1 MDVLSEWS
9 HKWML
14 KINNGKTKVVHFRK
28 ASTPATE
35 YTFNIGDTV
44 IERTDSY
51 RYLGL
56 HINDTLDF
64 NFGVSILSQSSSRA
78 LGTIISKHFSVGG
91 FPHEPYRR
99 MYDTLVA
106 PVMDYAA
113 EVWGA
118 KNYDQCNTVQHRAM
132 RTFLGVSRCTPVA
145 AMYGDMQW
153 YTPYVRHQ
161 VSMIRYWLRLTR
173 IPESRLTKR
182 IFLWDHDNALSGTR
196 NWNDDILNIFTKC
209 NMQQHFPRSQWPG
222 LAPDPIIRGVKRLL
236 TGNECETRA
245 RAASEMSRLRLYNE
259 IHQHRPQEPSMY
271 LDKLLTRP
279 QRSALAKFR
288 MGTLPIA
295 VETGRYIGKPEPER
309 LCKSCN
315 CNVIESQLHFLFECT
330 HHNELRLYHG
340 LTNLIDTELDLYINK
355 LKDIFNDAD
364 ELKRLSDFII
374 TAMRN
379 RVRWKAVPRKPWR
392 LATLLSHF
400 NI

>member
-118 KNYDQCNTVQHRAM
+118 KNYDQCHTVQHRAM
-132 RTFLGVSRCTPVA
+132 RTFLGVSRCTLLPPCMVICSGTPP
-145 AMYGDMQW
+145 MSDTRYQW
-153 YTPYVRHQ
+153 YGTGCAWHGFPNHASRKGYSSGTTTTLSPERGTGT
-161 VSMIRYWLRLTR
+161 MISSIYSPNATCSSISRDPSGQASHR
-173 IPESRLTKR
+173 IPS
-182 IFLWDHDNALSGTR
+182 SVG
-196 NWNDDILNIFTKC
+196 WND
-209 NMQQHFPRSQWPG
+209 
-222 LAPDPIIRGVKRLL
+222 
-236 TGNECETRA
+236 
-245 RAASEMSRLRLYNE
+245 Y
-259 IHQHRPQEPSMY
+259 
-271 LDKLLTRP
+271 
-279 QRSALAKFR
+279 
-288 MGTLPIA
+288 
-295 VETGRYIGKPEPER
+295 
-309 LCKSCN
+309 
-315 CNVIESQLHFLFECT
+315 
-330 HHNELRLYHG
+330 
-340 LTNLIDTELDLYINK
+340 
-355 LKDIFNDAD
+355 
-364 ELKRLSDFII
+364 
-374 TAMRN
+374 
-379 RVRWKAVPRKPWR
+379 
-392 LATLLSHF
+392 
-400 NI
+400 